1 MKLERVAF
9 PACNAMGHW
18 ELRQNSLTMRDMQQF
33 VPDLDSVIYIV
44 MVLKLMEKANQ
55 PPFKRKHYPQVS
67 LKLNQE
73 MESIKSSVLE
83 VIWMDNICVKL
94 YLTTPHCPSCKTQP
108 RLVKHLHLTVEFKFV
123 NEAVALISKL
133 LSKSNKK
140 DLLRVE
146 NGF

>member
-18 ELRQNSLTMRDMQQF
+18 EFRQNSLTMRDMQQF
-33 VPDLDSVIYIV
+33 VPDLDSVIYIF

-55 PPFKRKHYPQVS
+55 PPFKRKRYPQVS

-73 MESIKSSVLE
+73 MESIISSVLE

-94 YLTTPHCPSCKTQP
+94 YLTTSHCPSCKTQ
-108 RLVKHLHLTVEFKFV
+108 REHLHLTVEFKFV
-123 NEAVALISKL
+123 NETVALISKL

-140 DLLRVE
+140 NLLRVE
-146 NGF
+146 NGC